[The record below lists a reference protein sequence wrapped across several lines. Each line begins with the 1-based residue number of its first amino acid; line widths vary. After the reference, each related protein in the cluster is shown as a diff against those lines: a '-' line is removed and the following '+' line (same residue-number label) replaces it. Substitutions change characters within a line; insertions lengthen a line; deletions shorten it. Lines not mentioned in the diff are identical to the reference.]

1 MYTKTRNSQIVNAGG
16 LKKLTFF
23 NNQKEGKTME
33 ICTKLEEQFAPSL
46 DSLGY
51 EIVRISLQGGD
62 VKTVQIMAERKDRQ
76 SMTLG
81 DCETISRTVSAL
93 LDVADPF
100 QNKYMLEVS
109 SPGIDRPLVKPADY
123 VRFQGCDA
131 KIETSEEIN
140 GRKRFKG
147 RIVSFDVE
155 TEQLHFAF
163 EDSEI
168 IVDFANIAKAKLL
181 LADAGNQNQMPKKNK
196 K

>member
-1 MYTKTRNSQIVNAGG
+1 MD
-16 LKKLTFF
+16 F
-23 NNQKEGKTME
+23 
-33 ICTKLEEQFAPSL
+33 CTKLEEQFSPSL

-51 EIVRISLQGGD
+51 EIVRVSLQGGD
-62 VKTVQIMAERKDRQ
+62 VKTVQIMAERQDRQ
-76 SMTLG
+76 SMTLA

-93 LDVADPF
+93 LDVSDPF

-147 RIVSFDVE
+147 RIISFDTE
-155 TEQLHFAF
+155 TSQLHFAF
-163 EDSEI
+163 EESEV

-181 LADAGNQNQMPKKNK
+181 LADTSTQKQSPKNNK
-196 K
+196 KERK